1 MPGWASSLISFLG
14 CSVVVAPL
22 CGHGER
28 HEGTVVS
35 PDGPGDAGQLVGE
48 SDGGLVVAEPSLE
61 SEGPGSESV
70 VGGGF
75 LGVAED
81 GTCAVDEQHSE
92 VGVTALG
99 DSAQTSAQTAGVFSR
114 GETQEAGEV
123 TSRRE
128 APDVSQESDQGGG
141 DHQADARDRPQ
152 ALDRGD
158 LLGQGFELSL
168 GQLDVVAEGLNLVAG
183 RGQDVPESVRN
194 AGVGVGDEG

>member
-1 MPGWASSLISFLG
+1 VPGWASSLISFLG

-48 SDGGLVVAEPSLE
+48 SD
-61 SEGPGSESV
+61 
-70 VGGGF
+70 
-75 LGVAED
+75 
-81 GTCAVDEQHSE
+81 
-92 VGVTALG
+92 
-99 DSAQTSAQTAGVFSR
+99 